1 MRFLKLKRVWLGLIC
16 LVLIGLL
23 SSCAGTRTLMTTAS
37 SKPKGDIAT
46 PALSAFSKTDWD
58 RQKGQI
64 QMSLEKEV
72 YGVMPKDF
80 STTMMGSR
88 PIKMHDFNADIE
100 EVDLK
105 TSRGETYKA
114 IIVTPKM
121 NTSPIPVIMMENFCP
136 NHSVIP
142 ANDISK
148 PDGTYFDCTSD
159 GLMASII
166 GYFFGRYITTPP
178 IDLIMERG
186 YALAVIY
193 PSETFPDNAARFASH
208 RQSPPSLSHPWGAI
222 GAWAYQFSSLSD
234 YLKTDNRFLT
244 TVAYGHSRYGKSA
257 LVAAAY
263 DESIDGVI
271 AHQSGTGGASL
282 SRNKKGETV
291 TAITEGY
298 PHWFTPAYNENTLTV
313 DQHHLLALIA
323 PRPILLGNA
332 KRDVWS
338 DPEGA
343 FRAAKGAA
351 PAYALYGSDGLRQSK
366 LTEFDPSADIAFWM
380 RPGTHG
386 VVKEDWPAFLE
397 FMDAHFK

>member
-1 MRFLKLKRVWLGLIC
+1 MKFLKLKRVWLGLFC
-16 LVLIGLL
+16 LFLIGLL
-23 SSCAGTRTLMTTAS
+23 TSCAGTRILMTTAPS
-37 SKPKGDIAT
+37 TPKGAIAT
-46 PALSAFSKTDWD
+46 PALTALSKTDWEN
-58 RQKGQI
+58 QKNQI
-64 QMSLEKEV
+64 QLSLEKEI
-72 YGVMPKDF
+72 YGIMPKDF
-80 STTMMGSR
+80 GTTLMSSR
-88 PIKMHDFNADIE
+88 PIKEHEFKANIE
-100 EVDLK
+100 EITVK
-105 TSRGETYKA
+105 TIRSETYKA
-114 IIVTPKM
+114 IIVTPK
-121 NTSPIPVIMMENFCP
+121 NSGAPLPIIMTENFCP

-148 PDGTYFDCTSD
+148 PVNAYFDCDTES
-159 GLMASII
+159 LMGNVF
-166 GYFFGRYITTPP
+166 GYFFGRYIRTPP
-178 IDLIMERG
+178 VDLIMEHG

-193 PSETFPDNAARFASH
+193 PSETFPDNAARFEPH
-208 RQSPPSLSHPWGAI
+208 RHKAPSPSYPWGAVA
-222 GAWAYQFSSLSD
+222 AWAYQFSSLSD
-234 YLKTDNRFLT
+234 YLKSDGRFSKT
-244 TVAYGHSRYGKSA
+244 IAYGHSRYGKSA

-263 DESIDGVI
+263 DDTIDGAI

-291 TAITEGY
+291 AAITEGY
-298 PHWFTPAYNENTLTV
+298 PHWFTPAYKEDTLTI

-351 PAYALYGSDGLRQSK
+351 PAYAIHGSAGLRQSK